1 MQQIKRNSDEFKT
14 VKKIITDPSNKAA
27 RMRSILLYSLKSENS
42 LEDAVILNKEKK
54 NAAVLYNLAYESLQ
68 TYFDDT
74 SKKLF
79 RDEKEDIYY
88 FKSSAKSKWMEFPFS
103 FKGKFKKSVEAKRP
117 VKLRI
122 V

>member
-14 VKKIITDPSNKAA
+14 VKKIVTDPSNKAA
-27 RMRSILLYSLKSENS
+27 RMRSILLYALKSENS

-79 RDEKEDIYY
+79 RDERRKI
-88 FKSSAKSKWMEFPFS
+88 FIILNPVPNQSGWNFLSVSKASSKNP
-103 FKGKFKKSVEAKRP
+103 
-117 VKLRI
+117 
-122 V
+122 